1 MMVRWSGE
9 GPVNGRWIS
18 GEYQISIWAWY
29 WWTSLFMS
37 WFPVMSSRVMQEVTS
52 THPRQE
58 SHCHPVRWLMF
69 ESDNNIL
76 LRVIQFQQECQTFKE
91 PKRTTKTKW
100 PFFRT
105 AVTLMKRF
113 CKENPVERIGYQKDG
128 VHDIK
133 KHRWFQVRQAFF

>member
-1 MMVRWSGE
+1 
-9 GPVNGRWIS
+9 
-18 GEYQISIWAWY
+18 
-29 WWTSLFMS
+29 
-37 WFPVMSSRVMQEVTS
+37 
-52 THPRQE
+52 
-58 SHCHPVRWLMF
+58 MF

-91 PKRTTKTKW
+91 PKRTTQTKW

-133 KHRWFQVRQAFF
+133 KHRWFQVRRAFF